1 MTTPSPASALWLALR
16 FGARDLRGGIRGFG
30 IFLACIA
37 LGVAAIVAVSSIS
50 RGLSDGLA
58 REGRRIL
65 GGDVAF
71 SLIHRELNADERA
84 YLAARGDLSTVG
96 LMRSMARKPD
106 GDSTLVELKAVPPDY
121 PTIGEV
127 VLSPPMSLRDALAT
141 RDGLPGFVAEAGL
154 AARLD
159 LKPGDVAMIGD
170 AKLIYRAALV
180 SEPDKL
186 GGGVGFGPR
195 VLLSLDAFRA
205 SGLVRPGSLVR
216 WSNRLVLSKRAD
228 GAAATDAD
236 LANLIEGARAAFP
249 EAGWEVRTRTN
260 VSPQFEKNLDRFTQ
274 FLVLVGLTALVVGGV
289 GVANAARAFVDRKMT
304 DLATYKALGATGGR
318 VFLIALAEIG
328 LIAAGGIVIGLCL
341 GAAAPFLAASGLR
354 EISPLP
360 FEASIYPRELAA
372 GALYGALTALAFSLT
387 PLGVAHDAPVS
398 ALFRSRIEPGASWP
412 RMRYLVMLAFVAT
425 ALVGSVVFLSTD
437 RKLAAIYIGATL
449 GGFVFLRLV
458 ANLIMWAARYM
469 PRPSGVE
476 GRLALANIHRPGAPT
491 PSVVLSLGLGLAL
504 LVTLTQIDGNLRD
517 QLQRTLPGQTPSFFF
532 LDLRNA
538 DAARF
543 DAYLKGHAPDA
554 KVEQVPMM
562 RGRIVRLNGQR
573 PEDVKASEDAAWA
586 LEGDRGITYA
596 THLPEGSKLVEGEWW
611 PDNYAGPPLVSME
624 QGIARGL
631 GLKLGDEVTLNVL
644 GRNIAARI
652 ANLRVVNWRS
662 LGINFV
668 FVFSPNTFAG
678 APHTLLATATFPKGG
693 DATREIALQRDI
705 SKAFPTVTSVRV
717 KDALDALADIMAQ
730 LTLAIRAAS
739 GVALVASALVLAG
752 AVAAGQRTRLYEGVV
767 LKTLGAT
774 RWRLLRAL
782 LYEYGALGAV
792 TAAFGVGAGG
802 LAAWAILTRVMKL
815 DEFVWLWSSALG
827 AVAIALFLTIGIGV
841 AGAWRVL
848 GQKPAAYLRDL

>member
-1 MTTPSPASALWLALR
+1 MTGSSAVGALWLALR

-30 IFLACIA
+30 VFLACIA

-71 SLIHRELNADERA
+71 SLMHRELSGEERA
-84 YLAARGDLSTVG
+84 YLASRGDLST
-96 LMRSMARKPD
+96 LASMRSMARKPD
-106 GDSTLVELKAVPPDY
+106 GDSTLAELKAVPPEY
-121 PTIGEV
+121 PAIGEV
-127 VLSPPMSLRDALAT
+127 VLSPPMPLAEALAT
-141 RDGLPGFVAEAGL
+141 RDGLPGFVAEAAL

-170 AKLIYRAALV
+170 ARLIYRAALV

-195 VLLSLDAFRA
+195 IILSLDAFRA
-205 SGLVRPGSLVR
+205 SGLVQPGSLVR
-216 WSNRLVLSKRAD
+216 WSNRLVLSNRTD
-228 GAAATDAD
+228 GATASDKD
-236 LANLIEGARAAFP
+236 VVSLIDGARAAFP

-260 VSPQFEKNLDRFTQ
+260 VSPQFEKNLERFTQ

-328 LIAAGGIVIGLCL
+328 LIATGGIVIGLGL
-341 GAAAPFLAASGLR
+341 GASAPFLAASGLR

-372 GALYGALTALAFSLT
+372 GALYGVLTALAFSLA
-387 PLGVAHDAPVS
+387 PIGGAHDAPVS
-398 ALFRSRIEPGASWP
+398 ALFRSRIEPGEGWP
-412 RMRYLVMLAFVAT
+412 RPRYLVMLAFVAT
-425 ALVGSVVFLSTD
+425 ALVGSIVYLSTD
-437 RKLAAIYIGATL
+437 RRLAAIYIGATL
-449 GGFVFLRLV
+449 ASFVFLRVV
-458 ANLIMWAARYM
+458 ATAIMWAARRL

-517 QLQRTLPGQTPSFFF
+517 QLQQTLPGQTPSFFF

-538 DAARF
+538 DATRF
-543 DAYLKGHAPDA
+543 GDYLRDHAPDA

-562 RGRIVRLNGQR
+562 RGRIVRLKGQR
-573 PEDVKASEDAAWA
+573 PEDIKASEDAAWA

-596 THLPEGSKLVEGEWW
+596 TALPEGSKLVEGDWW
-611 PDNYAGPPLVSME
+611 PETYAGPPLVSME
-624 QGIARGL
+624 AGIARGL
-631 GLKLGDEVTLNVL
+631 GLKIGDDVTLNVL
-644 GRNIAARI
+644 GRNINARI

-678 APHTLLATATFPKGG
+678 APHTLLATATFPKGSN
-693 DATREIALQRDI
+693 ATREIALLRDI
-705 SKAFPTVTSVRV
+705 SRAFPTVTSVRV

-752 AVAAGQRTRLYEGVV
+752 AAEASGKQCE
-767 LKTLGAT
+767 
-774 RWRLLRAL
+774 AL
-782 LYEYGALGAV
+782 LGTALDTCERYF
-792 TAAFGVGAGG
+792 TAFQFVVWAGK
-802 LAAWAILTRVMKL
+802 AAREAL
-815 DEFVWLWSSALG
+815 D
-827 AVAIALFLTIGIGV
+827 
-841 AGAWRVL
+841 
-848 GQKPAAYLRDL
+848 AANFDTSGEA